1 MRSIM
6 VIDDSEADQF
16 FARLEI
22 KKFDPAINI
31 IQAFDGLQAL
41 DILEKVTSQ
50 PDVILLD
57 INMPRM
63 SGHEFVEA
71 YTKAFKKPS
80 VIVMLSSSNLD
91 IDKDR
96 AMRYDC
102 VREYIEKPLN
112 SSCLE
117 RMRAMI

>member
-1 MRSIM
+1 M

-22 KKFDPAINI
+22 EKFDPTIDI
-31 IQAFDGLQAL
+31 IQACDGLQAL
-41 DILEKVTSQ
+41 DMLGKAKLQ
-50 PDVILLD
+50 PDIILLD

-71 YTKAFKKPS
+71 YEKAFKKPS
-80 VIVMLSSSNLD
+80 IIIMLSSSNLD
-91 IDKDR
+91 VDKDR
-96 AMRYDC
+96 AMRYQC
-102 VREYIEKPLN
+102 VHEYIEKPLN

>member
-1 MRSIM
+1 M